1 LHHAGI
7 AALDG
12 THLRVVADLWERF
25 LLSGLAMQ
33 VDNVDEKSAVV
44 GGDVDPVDGDS
55 GVGREVGWSV

>member
-1 LHHAGI
+1 
-7 AALDG
+7 
-12 THLRVVADLWERF
+12 
-25 LLSGLAMQ
+25 MQ